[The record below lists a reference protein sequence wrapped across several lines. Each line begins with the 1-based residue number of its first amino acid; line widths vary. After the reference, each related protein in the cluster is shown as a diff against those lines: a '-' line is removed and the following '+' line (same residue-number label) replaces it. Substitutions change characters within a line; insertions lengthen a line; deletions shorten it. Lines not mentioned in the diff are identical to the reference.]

1 MVKQAVIFYIT
12 CRKTLI
18 QVQGMH
24 TLMLSSPEQR
34 GAIEE
39 CGANNYRWGLKN
51 NEQLINAGRGGVAV
65 NGGKG

>member
-39 CGANNYRWGLKN
+39 CGANNYR
-51 NEQLINAGRGGVAV
+51 
-65 NGGKG
+65 